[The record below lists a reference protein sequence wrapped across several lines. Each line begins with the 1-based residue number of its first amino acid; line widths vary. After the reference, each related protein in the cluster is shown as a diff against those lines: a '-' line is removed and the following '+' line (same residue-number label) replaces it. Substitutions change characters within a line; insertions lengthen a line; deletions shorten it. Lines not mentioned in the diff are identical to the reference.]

1 MTGAAKSHE
10 PTAKPNPERIL
21 QFSFGFAPPLILEA
35 ALHHRLFDALDIG
48 PKTVEQV
55 ATETGASP
63 RGIRAI
69 LNALV
74 GLELLTKEGPDRY
87 ALTPESSAFLVS
99 TKPSFQGS
107 MLAHASD
114 MMLPYWIKLNDVVGS
129 GKPAF
134 PVNQQQAG
142 EEFFVKLTKNI
153 FPMSY
158 PAAKALADHLL
169 QSSAQPVSVL
179 DIAAG
184 AGVWGI
190 ALAEKSPQ
198 VTVTAV
204 DWPVVLEVTRDFAA
218 RHKVADRFRFVAG
231 DIQTAD
237 LGRNHHIA
245 TLGHIL
251 HSEGPER
258 SRQLLGRVFDALAPG
273 GTIAIAEMVPRDD
286 RTGPAQPL
294 IFAVNML
301 VFTEHGDTFTFS
313 EIAKWLTGAGFTNLR
328 TLEAPGPSPLILATK
343 PQT

>member
-1 MTGAAKSHE
+1 MTGAASPQKQPSQ
-10 PTAKPNPERIL
+10 PNPERIL
-21 QFSFGFAPPLILEA
+21 QFGFGFAPPLIIEA
-35 ALHHRLFDALDIG
+35 AIRHRLFDALDAG

-63 RGIRAI
+63 RGVRAI

-74 GLELLTKEGPDRY
+74 ALELLTKDGPDRY

-99 TKPSFQGS
+99 TKQSFQGS

-114 MMLPYWIKLNDVVGS
+114 MMLPYWVKLNDVVAT

-134 PVNQQQAG
+134 PVNQQKAG
-142 EEFFVKLTKNI
+142 EEFFIKLTKNI

-158 PAAKALADHLL
+158 PAAKALADYLL
-169 QSSAQPVSVL
+169 KSSDQPISIL

-190 ALAEKSPQ
+190 ALAEKSPH

-204 DWPVVLEVTRDFAA
+204 DWPAVLDITREFAA
-218 RHKVADRFRFVAG
+218 RHKVADRFRFIAG
-231 DIQTAD
+231 DIQSAD
-237 LGRNHHIA
+237 FGRNHHIA

-251 HSEGPER
+251 HSEGAER

-301 VFTEHGDTFTFS
+301 VFTEHGDTFTFAEMS
-313 EIAKWLTGAGFTNLR
+313 KWLSDAGFTNPR
-328 TLEAPGPSPLILATK
+328 TLDAPGPSPLILATK
-343 PQT
+343 PAS